1 MEVEDATNVHAEP
14 FESSPKTTEDAMM
27 VASTVGESDVQLS
40 EITNRIPDES
50 ALDPGLQEATSSVAV
65 IFDESRPSANGQ
77 AEETSSSS
85 SNKAIDGQNK
95 EPTQA
100 AGTNQDS
107 TNSHQKAGE
116 KSSSVG
122 TKAAEINLDAIDE
135 SAPNSG
141 KPQGS
146 LQHESPDMAPVVCV
160 TAGTNCQEAHGKST
174 EMQVASSK
182 AASDCSLGNG
192 KSENGQLRKGRWWQD
207 SEFDFEQEAEEAEY
221 ETTGSEWIGRTVRRT
236 FGKKVVSY
244 GLIESWLPPSKNDG
258 RAFYRVK
265 HDDGDEEDLE
275 LDEVKAAV
283 SAAEAMPKMSVS
295 SEHRRSNRGEEKLL
309 LEDLK
314 PPELPCVQD
323 ASREMRAAFRGLE
336 YAVSVVN
343 EQVSSFG
350 ADGVQLLADV
360 GHSSAD
366 PLRGLALYHLEQL
379 AQRWKGAIQ
388 VPEDDEPGVYCDA
401 LCGLYGLERAGVG
414 HPECKHEWREFF
426 GRLQAKWGPD
436 KARALVFGYDP
447 ITDDGLGPINLEKR
461 GTHKT
466 RYRALTWALEVGY
479 YADRLGL
486 GLGAGVIDVMRRLA
500 PTRDRYSPVPT
511 DDRDAWIDQMD
522 LVVAVV
528 MAASNFGELALRPS
542 LLAKEYAVVVH
553 PKALAAAIDL
563 KDVHLVAALCRC
575 ARIFDH
581 AQRDDLTQAVVVR
594 AVDFLLDAQTPQ
606 DGSWPTRDDAQHPYA
621 KFHAAALASAALAD
635 PCFRGFGPSSQRLKD
650 LLTSTPFSEFNRS
663 TAAYAAAGP
672 SLLLPNQ
679 MRTIAANC
687 YDGSAATNDPDQNA
701 TTLEAIAL
709 RRLNGLLKWKA
720 AVEAKRIDHYE
731 ALVASALP
739 ARSRDAHPRRR
750 RRLR

>member
-1 MEVEDATNVHAEP
+1 MEVQDAANIDAQP
-14 FESSPKTTEDAMM
+14 FESSSKTAEDATM
-27 VASTVGESDVQLS
+27 VAATAGESDVQS
-40 EITNRIPDES
+40 SDDTNRVPKGS
-50 ALDPGLQEATSSVAV
+50 ALDPELQAAKSAAAP
-65 IFDESRPSANGQ
+65 IFVEFRPSPNGEK
-77 AEETSSSS
+77 EETSNSST
-85 SNKAIDGQNK
+85 NKATDGHNTEQIL
-95 EPTQA
+95 A
-100 AGTNQDS
+100 AGMNQDS
-107 TNSHQKAGE
+107 QKDHPE
-116 KSSSVG
+116 TDYQSSSVG
-122 TKAAEINLDAIDE
+122 DKATENHRDTTD
-135 SAPNSG
+135 NSTSISE
-141 KPQGS
+141 KLHAS
-146 LQHESPDMAPVVCV
+146 LRHESQDEAPVVV
-160 TAGTNCQEAHGKST
+160 TAGTKCQKADSQSIGLE
-174 EMQVASSK
+174 VASSK
-182 AASDCSLGNG
+182 TASDCSPGNG
-192 KSENGQLRKGRWWQD
+192 KTENGQPRKGRWWQD

-244 GLIESWLPPSKNDG
+244 GFIESWLPPSKNDG

-283 SAAEAMPKMSVS
+283 AAAETMPKMSVS

-314 PPELPCVQD
+314 PPELPSALD

-336 YAVSVVN
+336 YAVSIVN

-379 AQRWKGAIQ
+379 AQRWKGSIQ

-414 HPECKHEWREFF
+414 HPECKHEWREFY

-461 GTHKT
+461 GTQKT

-486 GLGAGVIDVMRRLA
+486 GLGAGLIDVMRRLA
-500 PTRDRYSPVPT
+500 PTRDRYSPVPAE
-511 DDRDAWIDQMD
+511 DRDTWIDQMD
-522 LVVAVV
+522 LVVAVI

-542 LLAKEYAVVVH
+542 LLAKEYAIVVH
-553 PKALAAAIDL
+553 PKAIAAAIDL
-563 KDVHLVAALCRC
+563 RDVHLVAALCRC
-575 ARIFDH
+575 AKIFDH
-581 AQRDDLTQAVVVR
+581 AQRDDLAQAVVAR
-594 AVDFLLDAQTPQ
+594 AVEFLLDAQASH

-650 LLTSTPFSEFNRS
+650 VLTSTPFSEFNRA
-663 TAAYAAAGP
+663 TASYAASGP

-679 MRTIAANC
+679 MRTVAATC
-687 YDGSAATNDPDQNA
+687 YDGSAATNDPDQDA